1 MSETKSTK
9 KTIELDKERFGNK
22 LDTLLESWK
31 VSEWIESRLLDI
43 FLRASFDWKT
53 KLPTMCFLQTQ
64 NENWQGTTAIVIP
77 TGEAPGD
84 IRYWKSSSLFLWML
98 GYEFTG

>member
-1 MSETKSTK
+1 MSETKSSK

-22 LDTLLESWK
+22 LDILLESWK
-31 VSEWIESRLLDI
+31 VSELNRYRVLDI
-43 FLRASFDWKT
+43 FLEALFDWQT
-53 KLPTMCFLQTQ
+53 YMSTMYFLQRQ
-64 NENWQGTTAIVIP
+64 SEKWQGTTAIVIP
-77 TGEAPGD
+77 TGEAPSD